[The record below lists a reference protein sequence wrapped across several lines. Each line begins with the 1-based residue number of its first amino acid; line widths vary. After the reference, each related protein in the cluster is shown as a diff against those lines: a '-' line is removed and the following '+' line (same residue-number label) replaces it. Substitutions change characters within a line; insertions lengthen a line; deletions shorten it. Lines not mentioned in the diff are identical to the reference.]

1 VWWFVFRVEG
11 MLFLFYLLFF
21 FVGGFVDK
29 FGHMVFGNGLILKFV
44 NMERG

>member
-11 MLFLFYLLFF
+11 MLFLFFLLFFF

-29 FGHMVFGNGLILKFV
+29 SGMWFLGMD
-44 NMERG
+44 